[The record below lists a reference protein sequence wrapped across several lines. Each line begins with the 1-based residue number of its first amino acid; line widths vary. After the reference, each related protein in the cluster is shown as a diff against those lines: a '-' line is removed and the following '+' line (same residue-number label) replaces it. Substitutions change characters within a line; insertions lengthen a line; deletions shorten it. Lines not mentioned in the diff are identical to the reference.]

1 MKKAERMNQVMRR
14 TAVMLLL
21 FFFFTV
27 ILSVEAQA
35 APKINKKSIT
45 LLKGSSYTL
54 RISGTK
60 NKVNWKTSKKAVA
73 KLTSKKKTS
82 VNVKA
87 VKVGKA
93 TVTAKLKGKIYKC
106 NIKVVNPGLSKSKL
120 NIAVGSNA
128 TLKVN
133 GGSGNIKWESSNKTV
148 ATVSGGKVTAIKQG
162 TVKITAVQNNKRMV
176 CTVTVTE
183 QVGTNNTENG
193 KKLVEKKI
201 WVVTKEAC
209 EVITPVY
216 EYRDEWECSC
226 GFKSEDLLI
235 FTEHQEDNWTD
246 EHARSKVNTIK
257 TQIDTQ
263 IVYYEEQGYWKT
275 IYVWE

>member
-1 MKKAERMNQVMRR
+1 MRKAERMNQVTRR

-27 ILSVEAQA
+27 ISSVEAQA

-120 NIAVGSNA
+120 NIAVGSNM
-128 TLKVN
+128 TLKVK
-133 GGSGNIKWESSNKTV
+133 GGSGNIKWGSSNKTIAMV
-148 ATVSGGKVTAIKQG
+148 NGGKVTAKKQG
-162 TVKITAVQNNKRMV
+162 IVKITAIQ
-176 CTVTVTE
+176 
-183 QVGTNNTENG
+183 NG
-193 KKLVEKKI
+193 KKMTCSVTVLDSVQSTEDEKKMI
-201 WVVTKEAC
+201 EKRVWIVTKEAWT
-209 EVITPVY
+209 EYKPVY
-216 EYRDEWECSC
+216 INIRSEWECTC
-226 GFKSEDLLI
+226 GYKTEDSSAFSMHEEWHL
-235 FTEHQEDNWTD
+235 DNEID
-246 EHARSKVNTIK
+246 YAYKVNTLKDFSHMDI
-257 TQIDTQ
+257 TEHP
-263 IVYYEEQGYWKT
+263 EEGYWET
-275 IYVWE
+275 VYVWE